1 METIRGIVTRVLRRD
16 EESGSLFALVRYETP
31 TGMVE
36 AKLGAR
42 APDLGQ
48 GDFFVAEGVW
58 RNSAYKGKM
67 EEVFSA
73 KTARPDLPLT
83 KDGAL
88 RWFLTI
94 FDAKHGVSPAS
105 ARAFVEKLGAT
116 AALQCDRNPDLLPG
130 VSENPATYR
139 NAILQEWGRRVSGRR
154 AVKLMESSGLPPK
167 AISSILEAFRDNAH
181 EILNSNPYRA
191 AQVKDVGFGHADK
204 IGSKIGIAEDD
215 ARRVGAALI
224 ETLEEV
230 RRGGNTFAGL
240 DDVGRRMSDA
250 YEIPV
255 TTACDFIVSHRA
267 SNDAGFKIDQRDGT
281 LIAQLRS
288 LYEGEAKIARSV
300 TSMLLSGRRH
310 SAMKAGPIVAKLFE
324 RPEYAKFDEIQRAA
338 VLMAATEPFS
348 ILTGGPGTGKST
360 VAEVVLAAA
369 AQLDTGPILPC
380 APTGKAAK
388 RLEETTGRK
397 AETIHRLLEA
407 REDKATN
414 TTVFMRNRSK
424 PLPSGCLVLVDES
437 SMIDVPTMRALM
449 DAMPPDGRL
458 ILVGDRNQLP
468 SVDAGAVL
476 ADLMAS
482 GPVPCTE
489 LVNVYRQSRDSRIAT
504 GAAQIRQ
511 GELPFLSK
519 EFNGGVVMFEHE
531 GDEITKRV
539 LWAVEKACMG
549 TMGYKAHEI
558 AVLTPQNPSTAGAW
572 DLNRVL
578 SKALN
583 PTGRSIEGVARLPG
597 EESGQPVPRVG
608 DRVMLTENDTEN
620 DVMNGDIGTIVDAYP
635 KKTPSGADR
644 NFLKIKFD
652 CGKTVEFPAAKWRS
666 FVLAYAITI
675 HKSQGS
681 QYPCVI
687 MPVTM
692 AHSNM
697 LDRSL
702 LYTGWTR
709 AKNALFIVGEREA
722 LDLSVQTTDASKRD
736 TRLKEF
742 VRAAA
747 LECGLTQPVAPKP
760 AIPHPPPRLPRLP
773 PRMPTPPVAPGKAP
787 VATTQQPQTT
797 VPRPLPPR
805 PLPPIRPKPPAP
817 PKRDDSTRMPGP

>member
-16 EESGSLFALVRYETP
+16 EESGSLFASIRYETP

-36 AKLGAR
+36 GKLSAR
-42 APDLGQ
+42 ARDLGL
-48 GDFFVAEGVW
+48 GDFFVAEGLW
-58 RNSAYKGKM
+58 KPSSYKGKT
-67 EEVFSA
+67 EEIFGA
-73 KTARPDLPLT
+73 KTARPDLPTT
-83 KDGAL
+83 KEGAL
-88 RWFLTI
+88 RWFLSI
-94 FDAKHGVSPAS
+94 FDARHGVDTAS
-105 ARAFVEKLGAT
+105 AKAFVDRHGPT
-116 AALQCDRNPDLLPG
+116 SALLCDKNPDLLP
-130 VSENPATYR
+130 SISKSPQTYR

-154 AVKLMESSGLPPK
+154 AVRLMESSGLPPK
-167 AISSILEAFRDNAH
+167 VISSILEAFRDNAH
-181 EILNSNPYRA
+181 EVLNANPYRA
-191 AQVKDVGFGHADK
+191 AQVKDVGFGNADR
-204 IGSKIGIAEDD
+204 IGRKIGIDDRD

-230 RRGGNTFAGL
+230 RRGGHTYADL
-240 DDVGRRMSDA
+240 DNVGSRMSDA
-250 YEIPV
+250 FEIPLD
-255 TTACDFIVSHRA
+255 TAADFIVGHRA
-267 SNDAGFKIDQRDGT
+267 SRDAGFRIDELKGT
-281 LIAQLRS
+281 FVAQLAS
-288 LYEGEAKIARSV
+288 LHDGEAAISRSV
-300 TSMLLSGRRH
+300 VGMIANGRRH
-310 SAMKAGPIVAKLFE
+310 PAIKAGPIVARLFE
-324 RPEYAKFDEIQRAA
+324 QEKYKKFDEIQRAA
-338 VLMAATEPFS
+338 VLMSATEPFS

-369 AQLDTGPILPC
+369 AQLDSGPILPC

-424 PLPSGCLVLVDES
+424 PLPPGCLVLVDEA

-449 DAMPPDGRL
+449 EAMPPDGRL

-504 GAAQIRQ
+504 GAAQIRE
-511 GELPFLSK
+511 GDLPFLTQ

-531 GDEITKRV
+531 GEEITKRV
-539 LWAVEKACMG
+539 LWAVEKACIG
-549 TMGYKAHEI
+549 KMGYKPHQI

-572 DLNRVL
+572 ELNRVL

-583 PTGRSIEGVARLPG
+583 PAGRAIEGVARLPN
-597 EESGQPVPRVG
+597 EESAQPIPRVG

-644 NFLKIKFD
+644 NFIKVEFD
-652 CGKTVEFPAAKWRS
+652 CGKAVEFPAARWRS
-666 FVLAYAITI
+666 LVLAYAITI

-692 AHSNM
+692 AHANM

-722 LDLSVQTTDASKRD
+722 LEVSVQKTDASKRD
-736 TRLKEF
+736 TRLREF
-742 VRAAA
+742 VLAEARR
-747 LECGLTQPVAPKP
+747 LGLVRPEPKAEAIAPVGIK
-760 AIPHPPPRLPRLP
+760 PPRVPRLP
-773 PRMPTPPVAPGKAP
+773 PRPGTVAAIPA
-787 VATTQQPQTT
+787 
-797 VPRPLPPR
+797 PRPQPTLPVQTSAPRPHPIPPPR
-805 PLPPIRPKPPAP
+805 RPPPPP
-817 PKRDDSTRMPGP
+817 TLGGSRTPSP